1 MISHLFGNAGK
12 EMGDLTKFY
21 NKHKGET
28 IFIYGNSE
36 ELGDL
41 TKEQIKILEGKV
53 AIGINYSHE
62 VLNSKYLMTGHQS
75 HVLYAMEYKGVD
87 NFDVVF
93 FQSGNPNQI
102 FKNKFSCVHNLLC
115 DTSKNIS
122 GVVGKKMRLLSGCSN
137 IGTSATHMA
146 YILGASKVVYIGFNQ
161 KNVSHFYNK
170 DENIKNEIIDRINRV
185 IEKYKGQYPQNLFDD
200 YIAHMGHMKP
210 LDQLRKMKWESNPHN
225 INNTIIFKQMFDT
238 MKNDGVEIYS
248 TCKESVMVEG
258 GATYINLNEFL
269 ENE

>member
-1 MISHLFGNAGK
+1 M
-12 EMGDLTKFY
+12 
-21 NKHKGET
+21 
-28 IFIYGNSE
+28 
-36 ELGDL
+36 
-41 TKEQIKILEGKV
+41 
-53 AIGINYSHE
+53 
-62 VLNSKYLMTGHQS
+62 
-75 HVLYAMEYKGVD
+75 
-87 NFDVVF
+87 
-93 FQSGNPNQI
+93 
-102 FKNKFSCVHNLLC
+102 
-115 DTSKNIS
+115 
-122 GVVGKKMRLLSGCSN
+122 
-137 IGTSATHMA
+137 
-146 YILGASKVVYIGFNQ
+146 
-161 KNVSHFYNK
+161 
-170 DENIKNEIIDRINRV
+170 